1 MINDF
6 IHKFVPGPSPITVLL
21 LHGTGGDENDLLPV
35 ARAVAPGAALLS
47 PRGKV
52 TAQVSGQ
59 TMVRFFGLDWSDV
72 PERAAELAAWVG
84 EAAANYG
91 FDPAHVIA
99 LGYSNGASLAANLM
113 LLHPGVL
120 SGACLLRS
128 RTILVP
134 EHRANLNGAP
144 VLISAGQSDHIIP
157 VADAEALAKLLTE
170 AGARVDLAIQNAGHE
185 LTPADFSLAK
195 QWFSRFLADKAV

>member
-6 IHKFVPGPSPITVLL
+6 IHKFVAGRLPVTLLL

-35 ARAVAPGAALLS
+35 ARAIAPGAALLS

-52 TAQVSGQ
+52 IGQ
-59 TMVRFFGLDWSDV
+59 GMVRFFGLDWKDV
-72 PERAAELAAWVG
+72 PERAAELAKWTG
-84 EAAANYG
+84 EAAAHYA
-91 FDPAHVIA
+91 FDPARVIA
-99 LGYSNGASLAANLM
+99 LGYSNGANLAANLM

-128 RTILVP
+128 RTILIP
-134 EHRANLNGAP
+134 EHRTNLNGAP

-157 VADAEALAKLLTE
+157 LEDAEALGKLLTD

-195 QWFSRFLADKAV
+195 QWFSRLLVDRPAA

>member
-1 MINDF
+1 
-6 IHKFVPGPSPITVLL
+6 
-21 LHGTGGDENDLLPV
+21 
-35 ARAVAPGAALLS
+35 
-47 PRGKV
+47 
-52 TAQVSGQ
+52 
-59 TMVRFFGLDWSDV
+59 MVRFFGLDWRDV

-170 AGARVDLAIQNAGHE
+170 AGARVDLAIQ
-185 LTPADFSLAK
+185 TPATNSHRPTSRWRSSGSAGSWRIR
-195 QWFSRFLADKAV
+195 WFDVPD

>member
-6 IHKFVPGPSPITVLL
+6 IHKFVEGRSPVTLVL

-47 PRGKV
+47 PRGKA
-52 TAQVSGQ
+52 TGQ
-59 TMVRFFGLDWSDV
+59 GMVRFFGLDWQDV

-84 EAAANYG
+84 EAAAHYR
-91 FDPAHVIA
+91 FDPARVIA
-99 LGYSNGASLAANLM
+99 LGYSNGANLAANLM

-157 VADAEALAKLLTE
+157 VADAEALGKLLTD

-195 QWFSRFLADKAV
+195 QWFSRLLADKAS

>member
-6 IHKFVPGPSPITVLL
+6 IHKFVEGRSPVTLLL
-21 LHGTGGDENDLLPV
+21 LHGTGGDETDLLPV
-35 ARAVAPGAALLS
+35 ARAVAPGAAFLS

-52 TAQVSGQ
+52 RGQ
-59 TMVRFFGLDWSDV
+59 GMVRFFGLDWRDV

-84 EAAANYG
+84 EAAAHYG
-91 FDPAHVIA
+91 FDPARVIA
-99 LGYSNGASLAANLM
+99 LGYSNGANLAANLM

-128 RTILVP
+128 RSILVP

-144 VLISAGQSDHIIP
+144 VLISAGQSDQIIP
-157 VADAEALAKLLTE
+157 VADAEALGKLLTD

-195 QWFSRFLADKAV
+195 QWFSRLLADKAS